1 MRKIVV
7 PIVASLLAAVV
18 LLGLYNGLLGVR
30 RGNEEKE
37 LLQKMQTL
45 LPGSEVFEEEPYNG
59 EDANIKAV
67 YKAGDE
73 GYVVESMSPNGFG
86 GALDYRP
93 VAAFDRVFDSM
104 FEDFFA
110 PRRSLLSAFDMFGS
124 PMRRMMAP
132 AFPRINIVIG
142 APETETQAPSQAEAK
157 IPENAGEEVKAA
169 RELSALK
176 YQLEEAVKAENFEQ
190 AIELRDRIRE
200 LEK

>member
-1 MRKIVV
+1 MKC
-7 PIVASLLAAVV
+7 
-18 LLGLYNGLLGVR
+18 
-30 RGNEEKE
+30 EKCSKE
-37 LLQKMQTL
+37 ANFHY
-45 LPGSEVFEEEPYNG
+45 SSNING
-59 EDANIKAV
+59 EKTERHLCTDCAR
-67 YKAGDE
+67 E
-73 GYVVESMSPNGFG
+73 EGFG

-93 VAAFDRVFDSM
+93 VAAFDRMFDSM

-132 AFPRINIVIG
+132 AFPHINIVIG

-157 IPENAGEEVKAA
+157 IPVDAGEEVKTA

-176 YQLEEAVKAENFEQ
+176 YQLEEAVKAENFEH